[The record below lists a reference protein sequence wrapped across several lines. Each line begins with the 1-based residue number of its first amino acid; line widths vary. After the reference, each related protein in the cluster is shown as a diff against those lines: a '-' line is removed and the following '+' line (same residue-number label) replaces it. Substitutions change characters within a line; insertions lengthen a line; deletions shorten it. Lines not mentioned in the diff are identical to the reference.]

1 MATYTRRTRIDAP
14 LAAVWAFHGQIDGLE
29 ALTPAWMG
37 LRVEGVVGPDG
48 DAEPAELFEGS
59 EITMASRPF
68 GVAPESRWLS
78 RIVARERDDGY
89 RMFRDDMLGGPFA
102 LWVHTHEFYGDG
114 DETVMIDT
122 VNYELPAGP
131 LGPLVNRLAVVGF
144 EPMFRYRHRRTKEL
158 LEGGAYPDWLPAF
171 DETAAGTPEANETDV

>member
-1 MATYTRRTRIDAP
+1 
-14 LAAVWAFHGQIDGLE
+14 
-29 ALTPAWMG
+29 MG
-37 LRVEGVVGPDG
+37 LRVESVVGPDG